1 MESLLPVVESYLREC
16 LAVHEVPQVVELSRR
31 LGVSSWSFTR
41 RFARLHGAPPG
52 AFFRRA
58 QLARAMELL
67 HSTRLSLKVIASSC
81 GFSFTRS
88 LYRAFRRETGM
99 TPSEYRHEM
108 SPADEHPTT

>member
-41 RFARLHGAPPG
+41 QFARLHGAPPG
-52 AFFRRA
+52 AFFKRA

-67 HSTRLSLKVIASSC
+67 RSTSLSLRAIASSC
-81 GFSFTRS
+81 GFSCTRS
-88 LYRAFRRETGM
+88 FHRAFRRRTGM
-99 TPSEYRHEM
+99 TPSEYRRTKC
-108 SPADEHPTT
+108 P